1 MEARLRTVTF
11 SIASREDVTR
21 RVLAAFKDKKR
32 GEHISFASIE
42 LLWKVLSPKRWEIL
56 KAMTGQGPMPI
67 REAARRVGRDVKAVH
82 GDVHALLIAGVLDKT
97 KDGRIEFPYDGI
109 HVDFMLKAA

>member
-21 RVLAAFKDKKR
+21 RVLGAFKDKKR
-32 GEHISFASIE
+32 GDHISFASIE

-56 KAMTGQGPMPI
+56 KAMTGEGPMPI

-82 GDVHALLIAGVLDKT
+82 GDVHACSSPVCSTRRGTA
-97 KDGRIEFPYDGI
+97 
-109 HVDFMLKAA
+109 

>member
-32 GEHISFASIE
+32 GDHICFASIE

-56 KAMTGQGPMPI
+56 KAMTGQGPMPFVRL
-67 REAARRVGRDVKAVH
+67 REGLAE
-82 GDVHALLIAGVLDKT
+82 T
-97 KDGRIEFPYDGI
+97 
-109 HVDFMLKAA
+109 